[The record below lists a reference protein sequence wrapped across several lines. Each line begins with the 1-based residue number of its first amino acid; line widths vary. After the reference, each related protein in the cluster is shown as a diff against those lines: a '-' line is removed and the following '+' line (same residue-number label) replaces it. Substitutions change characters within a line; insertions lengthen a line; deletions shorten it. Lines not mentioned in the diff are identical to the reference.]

1 MKQMIIVLTGVMV
14 FSGLALAAAYAGLSE
29 RIEEN
34 RIAALNASL
43 AAIFDVDPDAEAGPT
58 FDAIDGS
65 DPLMYRGEAADGTIM
80 GYAIRLQAQGYGG
93 AISMLVGID
102 ADAQR
107 IIGISFVEQ
116 VETPGLGGRITEEAF
131 RSQFRGLDV
140 DRALELVRNVPPDPD
155 RNEVQAITGATITSI
170 AIVARINERLDAA
183 VEFIERQGR

>member
-14 FSGLALAAAYAGLSE
+14 FSGLALAAAYSGLSE

-43 AAIFDVDPDAEAGPT
+43 AAIFDVDPDAADGPS
-58 FDAIDGS
+58 FDLVDGS
-65 DPLMYRGEAADGTIM
+65 DPLMYRGKDTDGTVL

-93 AISMLVGID
+93 AISMLVGLD
-102 ADAQR
+102 ADAER

-116 VETPGLGGRITEEAF
+116 VETPGLGGRITEEVF
-131 RSQFRGLDV
+131 RSQFRGLDA

-170 AIVARINERLDAA
+170 AIVGRINERLGDA
-183 VEFIERQGR
+183 VELIERQER

>member
-43 AAIFDVDPDAEAGPT
+43 AAIFDVDPGTENGTT
-58 FDAIDGS
+58 FDKIDGS
-65 DPLMYRGEAADGTIM
+65 DPLMYRGQDSDGTIL
-80 GYAIRLQAQGYGG
+80 GYAVRLQAQGYGG
-93 AISMLVGID
+93 AISMLVGVD

-116 VETPGLGGRITEEAF
+116 VETPGLGGRITEEVF
-131 RSQFRGLDV
+131 RSQFRGLDA
-140 DRALELVRNVPPDPD
+140 DRAIELVRNVPPDPD

-170 AIVARINERLDAA
+170 AIVGRINERLDAA
-183 VEFIERQGR
+183 LRLIEGQ